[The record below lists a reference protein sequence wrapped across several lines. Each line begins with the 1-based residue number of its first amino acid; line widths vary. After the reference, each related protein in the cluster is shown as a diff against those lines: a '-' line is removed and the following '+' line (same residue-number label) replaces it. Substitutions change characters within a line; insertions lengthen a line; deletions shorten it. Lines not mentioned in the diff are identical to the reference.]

1 MKSFSG
7 HLVEES
13 KKGIQNKLVS
23 AGMARHSKSERV
35 GNPNK
40 ISDSDFTELIKR
52 HSILIKLLNFHHL
65 KGQIQVVHIL
75 HLCLIMMVF
84 QII

>member
-40 ISDSDFTELIKR
+40 ISDSDFIELIK
-52 HSILIKLLNFHHL
+52 KT
-65 KGQIQVVHIL
+65 
-75 HLCLIMMVF
+75 
-84 QII
+84 